1 MKKTFK
7 ILTLI
12 GSQHDG
18 KSNTRVL
25 IEDFVEE
32 VIQEGHELELEIIS
46 PGRKRIDPCRGYW
59 NWTYERLYP
68 IKDLKSSL

>member
-12 GSQHDG
+12 GSPHDG
-18 KSNTRVL
+18 KSNTRAL

-32 VIQEGHELELEIIS
+32 VIQEGHVLELEIIS
-46 PGRKRIDPCRGYW
+46 PGRKRIDPCRGC
-59 NWTYERLYP
+59 
-68 IKDLKSSL
+68 

>member
-12 GSQHDG
+12 ASPHDG

-46 PGRKRIDPCRGYW
+46 PGRKRIDPCRGCW
-59 NWTYERLYP
+59 N
-68 IKDLKSSL
+68 